1 MRAISNTNT
10 ISNTNSLLVGCCT
23 TRDQGSEIHDF
34 VAIGMLAVIATMV
47 VVAVVLVVLV
57 AVLVV
62 VG

>member
-10 ISNTNSLLVGCCT
+10 ISYTNSLLVGCCT

-34 VAIGMLAVIATMV
+34 VIATMV
-47 VVAVVLVVLV
+47 VVAVLVVVLMVLVVLV

>member
-1 MRAISNTNT
+1 M
-10 ISNTNSLLVGCCT
+10 GCCST

-34 VAIGMLAVIATMV
+34 VIATMV
-47 VVAVVLVVLV
+47 VVAVLVVVLMVLVVLV